1 MVVNKITGERYQ
13 EQSLGSKLVLI
24 SLSTGVKRIIEGS
37 IPSFLIHRKGGQ
49 PRRIKLRPEA
59 KLIPDLVR
67 SLQLE
72 INHQNREGQKIFL
85 RF

>member
-1 MVVNKITGERYQ
+1 MVVNKVTGERYQ
-13 EQSLGSKLVLI
+13 DQLLGSKLILV
-24 SLSTGVKRIIEGS
+24 SLSTGIKRIIEGTTL
-37 IPSFLIHRKGGQ
+37 SFFIHRKGGQ
-49 PRRIKLRPEA
+49 PRRIKLRKEA
-59 KLIPDLVR
+59 QLIPDLVR